1 MVNDTFSLII
11 KLSNYI
17 YCIARSDQAIKP
29 KTYKVTVKASQHISE
44 NTKVYKQNEEKKLKK
59 KTFCSCMQHM
69 GLLGFIGIHNLI
81 CIHLKAR
88 TAYFH
93 VCSYI
98 L

>member
-44 NTKVYKQNEEKKLKK
+44 NTKVYKQNEEKKIKK
-59 KTFCSCMQHM
+59 KNFLFMHAAHGSFRLHWNT
-69 GLLGFIGIHNLI
+69 
-81 CIHLKAR
+81 
-88 TAYFH
+88 
-93 VCSYI
+93 
-98 L
+98 